1 MAMTLLRR
9 TLAECS
15 YDFVCSLGSDCG
27 CAWHLGNNGL
37 RLASYPFDW
46 IVSVGPGIAGV
57 AKHIAEGMS
66 DFCRLDALKRCDNQ
80 PEERGNPP
88 HDWYDDL
95 KFGYIFAHD
104 FPQDQDPAIAY
115 PEVKAKYDRRI
126 ARFYKSMEASRSVLL
141 VRWSW
146 REYTSEDDVRRAA
159 EILRKRFPKTRID
172 FLIIR
177 HVDRPDVASY
187 VADDGLYFIDGPIHP
202 ANGNKAFGDLLLNQ
216 KIFKMIRLRGKVV
229 RAVAGWLCRRYRLL
243 RAVFIFDREKR
254 RAYRKGGHSIE
265 DNF

>member
-9 TLAECS
+9 TLAKCS
-15 YDFVCSLGSDCG
+15 YDFVCGLGSDCG
-27 CAWHLGNNGL
+27 CAWHLGNSGL

-80 PEERGNPP
+80 PKERGNPP
-88 HDWYDDL
+88 HDWYDDSRL
-95 KFGYIFAHD
+95 GYIFAHD

-159 EILRKRFPKTRID
+159 EILRKRFPNTRID

-177 HVDRPDVASY
+177 HVDRKDVVSY
-187 VADDGLYFIDGPIHP
+187 ATEDGLIFVDGPVHP
-202 ANGNKAFGDLLLNQ
+202 ASAHIAFGDVELNRR
-216 KIFKMIRLRGKVV
+216 IFKLIRLKGNRRRLLKD
-229 RAVAGWLCRRYRLL
+229 WLMRRYKKL
-243 RAVFIFDREKR
+243 RAAFIFDRAR
-254 RAYRKGGHSIE
+254 RKAYRKEGREVE
-265 DNF
+265 DHF